1 MSQYLIATN
10 VLEAIVRGSL
20 ADVDTLRVHSSLPL
34 VGGKPVE
41 VAVEGGE
48 CRVSVQLD
56 VRFGEFIPG
65 LAAAARRRIAQAL
78 RFMTGLRVTT
88 VDIIISGVFPAAR

>member
-20 ADVDTLRVHSSLPL
+20 ADMETLRVHSSLPL
-34 VGGKPVE
+34 VGGKPIE
-41 VAVEGGE
+41 VAVEGEE

-56 VRFGEFIPG
+56 ARFGEFIPG
-65 LAAAARRRIAQAL
+65 LGAAARRRIAQAL
-78 RFMTGLRVTT
+78 HSITGLKVAA
-88 VDIIISGVFPAAR
+88 VDIIISGVFAAAT